1 MFWFLLPTVD
11 DGNPVAQQ
19 VGLVHEVSGEDDGP
33 PGLVLDQELPYG
45 SPGVGVDPG
54 SGLVQHNHSK
64 HPRPGELE
72 HNTTLPLLTLSL
84 RQKRRQC

>member
-33 PGLVLDQELPYG
+33 AGLVFDQQLPDG
-45 SPGVGVDPG
+45 SPGVGVH
-54 SGLVQHNHSK
+54 SSRGLVQDHNSK
-64 HPRPGELE
+64 YPSPGQTGD
-72 HNTTLPLLTLSL
+72 TTLVFSLL
-84 RQKRRQC
+84 